1 MHTLDCYD
9 YLVYESVVVVLVL
22 LDERRTAGVDEPVSS
37 TALSSLPN
45 GLGGG
50 DDGVELV
57 ATPKPKLDR
66 LACFQIV
73 AVDVKS
79 EIKRRKL
86 KNWFCNTPSR
96 IITNWCLT

>member
-1 MHTLDCYD
+1 MDCFD
-9 YLVYESVVVVLVL
+9 YLIYESVVVVLVL
-22 LDERRTAGVDEPVSS
+22 LDERRAAGVNEPVSS
-37 TALSSLPN
+37 ALSSLPN

-66 LACFQIV
+66 LACLQIV

-79 EIKRRKL
+79 EIKRK
-86 KNWFCNTPSR
+86 F
-96 IITNWCLT
+96 